1 MDTGF
6 FKIVPL
12 GGRFAARRWVVGDG
26 LWVMGGGKRATV
38 LDWHT
43 QNPTPTTYNPFH
55 MLNSAKLPVWVI
67 GGGKRATA
75 PDGHTQNPT
84 PTTYNPFHMLNSASW
99 RRPDN
104 S

>member
-1 MDTGF
+1 
-6 FKIVPL
+6 
-12 GGRFAARRWVVGDG
+12 
-26 LWVMGGGKRATV
+26 
-38 LDWHT
+38 
-43 QNPTPTTYNPFH
+43 

-84 PTTYNPFHMLNSASW
+84 PTTYNPFHMLNSANC